1 MRDKNYW
8 KEATRDW
15 DHEIYNAYANDLGGV
30 IRAELESAARG
41 ASSVADY
48 GCGVGHYLLRL
59 SRLFDEV
66 VGFDQSPACVALA
79 EKRVRNRKNVRVHP
93 ARSALR
99 HHRDAFDV
107 VVCINVAIHPARA
120 SWKAAL
126 ATAARLVRPGGR
138 LVLVVPALE
147 SASLIQTALYA
158 SRSPRFGERAIRGRH
173 WVERDGIVRLHG
185 VATKHYLRHE
195 LRSCLNAVGL
205 KTVRT
210 RKVEFSWSSHGLR
223 PSGELRSDRPWD
235 WLAVAT
241 R

>member
-8 KEATRDW
+8 TEAARDW
-15 DHEIYNAYANDLGGV
+15 DHEIYDAYANDLGGV
-30 IRAELESAARG
+30 IRSELESAARG
-41 ASSVADY
+41 ARSVADY

-79 EKRVRNRKNVRVHP
+79 GKRVRNRKNVRVGP

-99 HHRDAFDV
+99 HHRDEFDV
-107 VVCINVAIHPARA
+107 VVCINVAIHPARS

-126 ATAARLVRPGGR
+126 ATAAGLVRPGGR

-147 SASLIQTALYA
+147 SASLIQTALFA
-158 SRSPRFGERAIRGRH
+158 SGSPRWSERAIRKRH
-173 WVERDGIVRLHG
+173 WVERDGVVRLHG

-195 LRSCLNAVGL
+195 LRNCLSAVGL
-205 KTVRT
+205 NTVRT
-210 RKVEFSWSSHGLR
+210 RRVEFSWASHGVR
-223 PSGELRSDRPWD
+223 PLGELRRERPWD